1 MKPAYA
7 LLSASLLLLSGA
19 ATAQPTAQEA
29 STQTVIVRG
38 QRLQE
43 YRDRLTACLARR
55 CPPNEDIDATLAL
68 AEVLLVAGEYRDA
81 RRTLTHSI
89 SRNRRHARAFPEPV
103 SDLNRA
109 NARVARHL
117 GLDRDAEYSTWEIL
131 RSLRAGLPVEDHRHF
146 TARLE
151 IAESMARY
159 GYRYD
164 YARRELRE
172 LIERAGAIGRDDVVA
187 MAELRILWL
196 DYLQGPFRAEPS
208 SAVREMAQSPD
219 PRRSI
224 GARMMMIRIYG
235 RRGDRA
241 RADALMNELARGG
254 QRRQLLF
261 NPPYQLV
268 AQDSGAARGAIG
280 RAGPPPIPPPGSAP
294 ARGANLTANLADLM
308 VENFEDKW
316 IDVGFWV
323 RPDGRVEGLE
333 ILRSH
338 HSTVWARPLLQS
350 IRERRYTTADTST
363 YRLERYTYTSA
374 YREAGTTHIAR
385 RSAQARVDY
394 FDLTESATPPPPP
407 PPASPG
413 AINPGH

>member
-1 MKPAYA
+1 MRPASV
-7 LLSASLLLLSGA
+7 LLSAALLNLPAGA
-19 ATAQPTAQEA
+19 VAQPRPPQDAG
-29 STQTVIVRG
+29 TVTVFG
-38 QRLQE
+38 QRLQD

-55 CPPNEDIDATLAL
+55 CPPNEDIDASLAL
-68 AEVLLVAGEYRDA
+68 AEALLVGGEYRDA

-131 RSLRAGLPVEDHRHF
+131 RALRAGLPQEDHRHF

-151 IAESMARY
+151 IAESMAMY

-164 YARRELRE
+164 YAQRELQA
-172 LIERAGAIGRDDVVA
+172 LIQRARAAGRDDVVA

-196 DYLQGPFRAEPS
+196 DYLQGPFRGMPS
-208 SAVREMAQSPD
+208 GALTAMAASPD

-224 GARMMMIRIYG
+224 GARMMMIRIYN

-241 RADALMNELARGG
+241 RADALMAELARGAG
-254 QRRQLLF
+254 GRRRQLLF
-261 NPPYQLV
+261 NPPYQLA
-268 AQDSGAARGAIG
+268 AQASGAPQGAITRAETPPQPPPGEVARGA
-280 RAGPPPIPPPGSAP
+280 S
-294 ARGANLTANLADLM
+294 LTSNLAGLM
-308 VENFEDKW
+308 IENFEDKW

-333 ILRSH
+333 VLRSR

-350 IRERRYTTADTST
+350 IRERRYSTADDSN

-374 YREAGTTHIAR
+374 YREVGSTRIAR
-385 RSAQARVDY
+385 RSPQARVVY
-394 FDLTESATPPPPP
+394 FDLTEGAAPTPQ
-407 PPASPG
+407 PAP
-413 AINPGH
+413 ANPGTTNPGQ